1 MANKKAKTGIAWVAG
16 FSSSNLMEIRMIRKT
31 LFTLL
36 VLIGVVFLA
45 SCNPAQI
52 TPTPRTNMPDLPSV
66 IATVTQPPLVVT
78 NEQLGYCFSYPQGF
92 TQQTYKSQ
100 VEVVGTHSG
109 SDSQP
114 GRALI
119 QATDAQG
126 RTAQEIADEIVKV
139 SGASPRRS
147 TVKLDGEEALVLD
160 GMVGQDVFRKVY
172 IVHNGL
178 LYTLSFMPY
187 QSNKETA
194 SAQMEALFASV
205 TSSWVWMSSGK
216 PCPAAG

>member
-1 MANKKAKTGIAWVAG
+1 M
-16 FSSSNLMEIRMIRKT
+16 LMEVRMIRKT

-36 VLIGVVFLA
+36 VLIGVVFFA

-66 IATVTQPPLVVT
+66 IATVTPPPPVVT

-100 VEVVGTHSG
+100 VEVVGPHSG
-109 SDSQP
+109 SSSQP
-114 GRALI
+114 GYAWI
-119 QATDAQG
+119 DAKDAQG
-126 RTAQEIADEIVKV
+126 RTAQEIADEEAKV
-139 SGASPRRS
+139 YGGSPLRS
-147 TVKLDGEEALVLD
+147 TVMLDGEEALVLD
-160 GMVGQDVFRKVY
+160 GMPGQDLIRKVY

-178 LYTLSFMPY
+178 LYMLSFSPY
-187 QSNKETA
+187 QSDNETA
-194 SAQMEALFASV
+194 SAQMEIIFESV